1 MLFEGLKRAYEQAK
15 EDEECKQTFFF
26 VNRPL
31 MISCIFWFI
40 LIYLGDDS
48 DEDEDDEDDADQNI
62 LSSDEDEI
70 DEESAMYLESLQDK
84 LNKSTNGNI
93 SVSFWKLNDF
103 ANFFFLQNFHEKF
116 SFIF

>member
-1 MLFEGLKRAYEQAK
+1 
-15 EDEECKQTFFF
+15 
-26 VNRPL
+26 

-93 SVSFWKLNDF
+93 SVSFWKSNDF
-103 ANFFFLQNFHEKF
+103 SNFFFLQNFHKKF